1 MKKPTL
7 IKSNKY
13 LRNVKSRKVLVLA
26 HAIDSSR
33 IEGIHVSRL
42 LPNTSVRKSVKT
54 AIVSKKA

>member
-42 LPNTSVRKSVKT
+42 PRKNSVRKIVKT
-54 AIVSKKA
+54 TIASKKA